1 MLGKKMRLR
10 QEEEL
15 GRNVGVCVGGGR
27 KGGIVKWINGK
38 SNMGVWEKRD
48 LGWVSD
54 F

>member
-1 MLGKKMRLR
+1 MRLR

-15 GRNVGVCVGGGR
+15 GRNVVGGGGR